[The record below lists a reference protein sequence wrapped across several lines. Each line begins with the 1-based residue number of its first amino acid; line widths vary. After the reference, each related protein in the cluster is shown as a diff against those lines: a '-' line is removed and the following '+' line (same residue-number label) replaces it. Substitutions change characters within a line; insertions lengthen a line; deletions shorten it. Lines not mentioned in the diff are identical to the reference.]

1 MGLGQK
7 KSKSGGKA
15 KNRAIR
21 KVVKTKRRTKDFDI
35 VKSDFIKGVDLP
47 IDADLPGKGQYY
59 CISCARY
66 FIDNNSLEN
75 HNKTKSHKRSLKRV
89 ITEDPW
95 TEDKS
100 LYAAEMTK

>member
-7 KSKSGGKA
+7 KSKSRGKA

-35 VKSDFIKGVDLP
+35 GVDLL
-47 IDADLPGKGQYY
+47 IDTDLPGKGQYY

-75 HNKTKSHKRSLKRV
+75 HKKTKSHKRSLKRV

-95 TEDKS
+95 NEDNS